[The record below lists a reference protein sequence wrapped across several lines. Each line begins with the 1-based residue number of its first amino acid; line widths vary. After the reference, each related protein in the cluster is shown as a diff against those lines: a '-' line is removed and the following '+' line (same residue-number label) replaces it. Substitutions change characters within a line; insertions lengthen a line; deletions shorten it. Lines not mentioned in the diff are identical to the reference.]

1 MRKSETLTL
10 EAGNR
15 RRIAKKVGMFVV
27 MCIVA
32 IVQLYPIIWL
42 FLFSLKDN
50 AQIYGGNIAGFPNPI
65 VWQNYAD
72 VWLNSSIPQG
82 LWNSIKVTGVT
93 ILLSGI
99 LSCMCTYG
107 LVRLKWRLR
116 KATMQVLIT
125 GMMIPVHA
133 CLLPLLLTMKSIGL
147 TGTHWALIIPYTAFA
162 IPTAVF
168 ILSGFFE
175 SLPRDLEAAA
185 FIDGCNV
192 YQSFV
197 RIILPLVK
205 PAIAAASIFTFLA
218 VWNDLMLA
226 ITFVNEEALKTLT
239 YATLGLQGMYST
251 QWGPVGAGL
260 MIATIPT
267 LVLYISLSRQ
277 IQSGLIMGSIKG

>member
-1 MRKSETLTL
+1 MKTNENTMHLKMHNKKQRKKYILLIVMSL
-10 EAGNR
+10 
-15 RRIAKKVGMFVV
+15 IALIQIFP
-27 MCIVA
+27 IV
-32 IVQLYPIIWL
+32 WL

-50 AQIYGGNIAGFPNPI
+50 IQIYGGNIAGLPNPAI
-65 VWQNYAD
+65 WSNYVEVWMNSNIPTGL
-72 VWLNSSIPQG
+72 LNSFI
-82 LWNSIKVTGVT
+82 VTGSA
-93 ILLSGI
+93 ILITGV

-107 LVRLKWRLR
+107 LIRLKWRFQ
-116 KATMQVLIT
+116 KIVMQVLLI

-147 TGTHWALIIPYTAFA
+147 TGTHWALIVPYVAFA
-162 IPTAVF
+162 IPQSVF

-192 YQSFV
+192 YQAFGKV
-197 RIILPLVK
+197 ILPLVK

-226 ITFVNEEALKTLT
+226 ITFVNEESLQTLT
-239 YATLGLQGMYST
+239 YSILGLQGMYST

-267 LVLYISLSRQ
+267 LIFYTLLSKQ
-277 IQSGLIMGSIKG
+277 IQSGLIMGSVKG